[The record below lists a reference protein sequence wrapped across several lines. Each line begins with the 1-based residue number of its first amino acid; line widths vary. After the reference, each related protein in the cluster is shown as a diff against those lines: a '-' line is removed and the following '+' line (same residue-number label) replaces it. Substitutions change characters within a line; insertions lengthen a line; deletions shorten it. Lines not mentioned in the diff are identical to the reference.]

1 MRLLLFIP
9 AFILFLSNMPFVT
22 EISMEAG
29 MAMMQDDETCTAQ
42 KECGKNENR
51 KGSCEKQETACDKQT
66 GCGDGE
72 TNTNTDLDLVDD
84 NGCQKTET
92 TCVCICCFQ
101 FAAPVQHIPEFQFD
115 CSDNSNTPSA
125 FIVGYIKDPHI
136 GAPWQPPDVV

>member
-22 EISMEAG
+22 EISLEAG
-29 MAMMQDDETCTAQ
+29 MTMMQNDESCAVQ
-42 KECGKNENR
+42 KECRKNENR
-51 KGSCEKQETACDKQT
+51 KGSCVKQETACDKQT

-72 TNTNTDLDLVDD
+72 TNKNTDLDLVGD
-84 NGCQKTET
+84 NACQKTET

-101 FAAPVQHIPEFQFD
+101 FAAPEQQLPEFQFD
-115 CSDNSNTPSA
+115 CADNSNTPFA
-125 FIVGYIKDPHI
+125 FIVGYIKNPHI